1 MRRNGVILPAAIVA
15 AIAVG
20 GVSAAAWMMGP
31 SASGASGA
39 AAGLESIT
47 NTKAVALLQQEHQQM
62 IVMSTA
68 SRTLTVVAK
77 PKIATPAS
85 AVSSASKTVSRSSSS
100 SSSSGSSSSSTT
112 GNTAPPPVA
121 APNPGTAQSIAYNML
136 ASFGFSTS
144 QFSCLQS
151 LWQRESG
158 WSYDAENPSG
168 AYGIPQSL
176 PASKMA
182 SAGSDYLTNPATQIK
197 WGLGYIKDVYGTPCS
212 AWNFELANGYY

>member
-1 MRRNGVILPAAIVA
+1 
-15 AIAVG
+15 
-20 GVSAAAWMMGP
+20 MGP

-47 NTKAVALLQQEHQQM
+47 NTKAVALLQQHHQQM
-62 IVMSTA
+62 VVMSTA

-85 AVSSASKTVSRSSSS
+85 AVSSASKLASSTRSS

-121 APNPGTAQSIAYNML
+121 PPNPGTAQSIAYNML

-176 PASKMA
+176 PASKMS

>member
-1 MRRNGVILPAAIVA
+1 
-15 AIAVG
+15 
-20 GVSAAAWMMGP
+20 MMGP